1 MQSKEKLVS
10 YLNKLSLNYEEL
22 SPNTWIIKGLAKG
35 IENVV
40 VAAIDPVIIVRVK
53 VMEVPAGNREK
64 LFEKLLTLNSTD
76 MLHGAYAIDG
86 GNIFIINTLVAETMD
101 LEELQATLDAIAIAL
116 TSHYKVLQEYRN

>member
-1 MQSKEKLVS
+1 MESKEKLVS

-22 SPNTWIIKGLAKG
+22 SSNTWVVKGLAKG

-53 VMEVPAGNREK
+53 VMEVPSGNREK
-64 LFEKLLTLNSTD
+64 LFEKLLNLNSTD

-86 GNIFIINTLVAETMD
+86 ANIIIINTLVAETMD
-101 LEELQATLDAIAIAL
+101 LEELQATLDAIGFAL
-116 TSHYKVLQEYRN
+116 TSHYPILLEYRN